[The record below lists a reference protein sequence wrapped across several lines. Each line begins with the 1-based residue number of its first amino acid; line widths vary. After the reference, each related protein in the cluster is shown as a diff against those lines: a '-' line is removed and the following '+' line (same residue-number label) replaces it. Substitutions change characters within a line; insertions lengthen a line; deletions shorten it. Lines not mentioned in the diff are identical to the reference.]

1 MDIAKQ
7 KNKVLMSGKRKML
20 IATFISFIILGVL
33 AKNSFNGVTL
43 SKKEL
48 LISVVQEGDLAI
60 TVDGYGK
67 LVSEKL
73 QLITTLTQATVAE
86 IILKP
91 GAIVNKNSIIV
102 KLANPELQLHL
113 ENAEQELAQLKAN
126 LRQLKVNHKRE
137 LLTEQAA
144 IAELESRFESA
155 KLKRTAEQTLVE
167 GGIVSELTF
176 KQSLLNEKQLKRRI
190 SIFKERLQQLAL
202 VHDEAINIQDERI
215 KQQLGRLNIAQNRLD
230 KLQVKAGFEGV
241 LQRLSV
247 NLGQSL
253 APGQEVALIGST
265 QELIAEIKVPQNQV
279 SRVQLGQ
286 KVKIDT
292 RQTIIIGTVTRIDP
306 IVDQNTVRIDV
317 SLPKKLPNS
326 AKPQQNIDA
335 EIIAKTL
342 KNIKYIERPASI
354 QSQSSIYLYKL
365 NEDQN
370 SAEKKSMK
378 LGEKT
383 GRYIEVLS
391 PVNKGDRF
399 IISDLSN
406 YRVTSIDLN

>member
-1 MDIAKQ
+1 MDIAKK
-7 KNKVLMSGKRKML
+7 KNNERLSSKRKL
-20 IATFISFIILGVL
+20 IIAVIASLLVLGIF
-33 AKNSFNGVTL
+33 AKNPLDNVVL
-43 SKKEL
+43 YKKDL
-48 LISVVQEGDLAI
+48 LISEVQQGDLAI

-91 GAIVNKNSIIV
+91 GAIVNKNSVIV
-102 KLANPELQLHL
+102 KLANPELQFAL
-113 ENAEQELAQLKAN
+113 ENSEQELAQLKAN
-126 LRQLKVNHKRE
+126 LRQLIVNHKRE
-137 LLTEQAA
+137 LLTEQAV
-144 IAELESRFESA
+144 IAELESRYESA
-155 KLKRTAEQTLVE
+155 KLKRAAEQTLVE
-167 GGIVSELTF
+167 DGIVSELTF
-176 KQSLLNEKQLKRRI
+176 KQSQLNEKQLKQRMTILTR
-190 SIFKERLQQLAL
+190 RLQQLSV
-202 VHDEAINIQDERI
+202 VHEEAINIQDERI

-230 KLQVKAGFEGV
+230 KLHVRAGFDGV

-253 APGQEVALIGST
+253 APGQEVALIGSN
-265 QELIAEIKVPQNQV
+265 QELIAEIKVSQNQA
-279 SRVQLGQ
+279 SLVQLGQ

-292 RQTIIIGTVTRIDP
+292 RQTIIIGTVSRIDP
-306 IVDQNTVRIDV
+306 IVEQNTVRIDV
-317 SLPKKLPNS
+317 SLPKTLPES

-342 KNIKYIERPASI
+342 INIKYIERPANI
-354 QSQSSIYLYKL
+354 QSQSSVYLYQL
-365 NEDQN
+365 NEGQN
-370 SAEKKSMK
+370 SATKKSIM

-391 PVNKGDRF
+391 SVGKGEQF

-406 YRVTSIDLN
+406 YNATNITLN